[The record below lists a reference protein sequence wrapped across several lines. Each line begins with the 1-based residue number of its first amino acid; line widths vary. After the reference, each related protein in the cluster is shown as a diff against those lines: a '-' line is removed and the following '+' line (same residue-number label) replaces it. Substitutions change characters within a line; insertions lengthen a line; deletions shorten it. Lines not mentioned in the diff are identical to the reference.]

1 MLFKVL
7 GAIVVIYLLFLPF
20 ITIEC
25 IKFGARIMLSTHDF
39 VNKSGENSERSETF
53 EFLKSIAMKLN
64 EKTEEQKEKK
74 ERKENKKKRAK
85 LAQEEQRALDILNN
99 VDIYDGTEVG
109 QKEIK

>member
-7 GAIVVIYLLFLPF
+7 ETIVVIYLLFLPF
-20 ITIEC
+20 ITVEC
-25 IKFGARIMLSTHDF
+25 IKFGARIMLSTHGF
-39 VNKSGENSERSETF
+39 VSKSGENSEQSETF
-53 EFLKSIAMKLN
+53 EFLKSVAMKLN
-64 EKTEEQKEKK
+64 EKTEEPKVK
-74 ERKENKKKRAK
+74 KENKKKRVK

>member
-7 GAIVVIYLLFLPF
+7 ETIVVIYLLFLPF
-20 ITIEC
+20 ITVEC

-39 VNKSGENSERSETF
+39 VSKSGENSEQSEQSETF
-53 EFLKSIAMKLN
+53 EFLKSVAMKLN
-64 EKTEEQKEKK
+64 EKTEEQKVK
-74 ERKENKKKRAK
+74 KENKKKRVK

>member
-7 GAIVVIYLLFLPF
+7 ETIVVIYLLFLPF
-20 ITIEC
+20 ITVEC

-39 VNKSGENSERSETF
+39 VSKSGENSEQSETF
-53 EFLKSIAMKLN
+53 EFLKSVAMKLN
-64 EKTEEQKEKK
+64 EKTEEQKVK
-74 ERKENKKKRAK
+74 KENKKKRVK